1 MNADYEIDVTLD
13 LGALGL
19 THAEGSKCKCDGT
32 EHPVRILIDPEAQG
46 LHPDWDRLPE
56 DDAQRALQA
65 LHVQAHPKGAVY
77 VENCR
82 ETVCVDAMG
91 LLL

>member
-1 MNADYEIDVTLD
+1 MSADFEIEVTLD
-13 LGALGL
+13 LDALGL
-19 THAEGSKCKCDGT
+19 AHAEGSKRKGKKYKVT
-32 EHPVRILIDPEAQG
+32 LTIDPEAQG

-65 LHVQAHPKGAVY
+65 LHAQAHPKGAVY
-77 VENCR
+77 VEYCR
-82 ETVCVDAMG
+82 EVCCVDAMG